1 MWVPGMTIWTNRSFA
16 AIVAFALASSC
27 MMAQTVD
34 YSVVSVQEETG
45 TDFMKI
51 TSEGDYVCMPQVRRN
66 RKNIDWLTNRILA
79 VTNDGLS
86 IAYLSFRSG
95 TTNIFIKELARQGSS
110 TQRTNRSNVID
121 FAFSPDGKSLCFSEA
136 RAGSNQIFTTDARTG
151 YTCRQITSGSMD
163 YSPVYSSD
171 NKRIFFSRLDSRGAS
186 IWSYDMDN
194 NYLSSYSA
202 GINPCPV
209 AGSSALIISRINQ
222 DGKGEI
228 WKISYDTGR
237 EECLVAD
244 AGKSFTSPSVSPDG
258 RWIVFVG
265 SSVLTAPGI
274 EYPNT
279 DLYAVRA
286 DGTGMT
292 QLTYHAADDLS
303 PVWSADG
310 RYIYF
315 ISQRGD
321 SNGAANI
328 WRMTFNY

>member
-1 MWVPGMTIWTNRSFA
+1 MIT
-16 AIVAFALASSC
+16 FALAISG
-27 MMAQTVD
+27 MEAQTVD

-45 TDFMKI
+45 IDFMKI
-51 TSEGDYVCMPQVRRN
+51 TSASDYVCMPQVRRN

-79 VTNDGLS
+79 VTGDGQS
-86 IAYLSFRSG
+86 IAYLSFRNG

-110 TQRTNRSNVID
+110 AQRTNRSNVID
-121 FAFSPDGKSLCFSEA
+121 FSFSPDGKSLCFSET
-136 RAGSNQIFTTDARTG
+136 RADNNQIFTTDAKNG
-151 YTCRQITSGSMD
+151 YTCRQITSGAMD
-163 YSPVYSSD
+163 YSPVYSPD
-171 NKRIFFSRLDSRGAS
+171 MKRIFFSRLDSRGAS
-186 IWSYDMDN
+186 IWSYDMAN

-209 AGSSALIISRINQ
+209 KGSSALIITRTNN
-222 DGKGEI
+222 GGHGEI
-228 WKISYDTGR
+228 WKINYDTGS

-244 AGKSFTSPSVSPDG
+244 AEKSFTSPAVSPDG
-258 RWIVFVG
+258 NWIVFVG
-265 SSVLTAPGI
+265 SSILYAPGI

-279 DLYAVRA
+279 DLYAART

-310 RYIYF
+310 KYIYF